1 VRIKL
6 DENIP
11 ARLAQ
16 DLGELGHDVETVVGE
31 ALTGRDD
38 GRIWQAAQQESR
50 FFITQDLDFSDLRQF
65 TPGSHA
71 GLLLVRLRD
80 PERLALPAAVREVFS
95 SQTAADLQGC
105 FIVITEKKLR
115 VLRPPASRGVLA
127 PLPER

>member
-1 VRIKL
+1 VRVKL

-11 ARLAQ
+11 ARLAR

-31 ALTGRDD
+31 GLTGRDD
-38 GRIWQAAQQESR
+38 GQIWLTVQQESR
-50 FFITQDLDFSDLRQF
+50 FFVTQDLDFSDLRRF

-80 PERLALPAAVREVFS
+80 PGRIALAAAVREVFS
-95 SQTAADLQGC
+95 SQTTTDLNGC

-115 VLRPPASRGVLA
+115 ILRPPGS
-127 PLPER
+127 

>member
-31 ALTGRDD
+31 RLIGRDD
-38 GRIWQAAQQESR
+38 SQVWQAAQQESR
-50 FFITQDLDFSDLRQF
+50 FFVTQDLDFSDLRQF

-80 PERLALPAAVREVFS
+80 PGRLALAAAVREVFS
-95 SQTAADLQGC
+95 SRAADDWQGC
-105 FIVITEKKLR
+105 FLVITEKKLR
-115 VLRPPASRGVLA
+115 ILRPPGS
-127 PLPER
+127 

>member
-1 VRIKL
+1 MRIKL

-38 GRIWQAAQQESR
+38 GHIWQAAQQESR

-80 PERLALPAAVREVFS
+80 PGRLALAAAVREVFS
-95 SQTAADLQGC
+95 SQTPADLQGC

-115 VLRPPASRGVLA
+115 VLRPPAS
-127 PLPER
+127 

>member
-11 ARLAQ
+11 ARLAR

-31 ALTGRDD
+31 SLTGRED
-38 GRIWQAAQQESR
+38 GQIWLVAQQESR
-50 FFITQDLDFSDLRQF
+50 FFVTQDLDFSDLRQF

-80 PERLALPAAVREVFS
+80 PGRLALAAAVREVFS
-95 SQTAADLQGC
+95 SQTAADWKGC
-105 FIVITEKKLR
+105 FMVITEKKLR
-115 VLRPPASRGVLA
+115 ILRPPGS
-127 PLPER
+127 